1 MDCFSLGIDYN
12 IITMASRKITCL
24 ITGKSYTY
32 GQDYYHKK
40 TKDYIDEVNL
50 KKYFITQKAK
60 SYLNKGYSIQE
71 IRNILNVDEDGLPD
85 ADSQQVAELIEFHK
99 IQASQTAK
107 KISNTLNFATHKS
120 DPEVTGFINNIREY
134 EQD

>member
-1 MDCFSLGIDYN
+1 
-12 IITMASRKITCL
+12 MASRKITCL

-32 GQDYYHKK
+32 SQDYYDKK
-40 TKDYIDEVNL
+40 VADYIDESNL

-60 SYLNKGYSIQE
+60 NYLNKGYSIQE
-71 IRNILNVDEDGLPD
+71 IRNILNVDTEGLPES
-85 ADSQQVAELIEFHK
+85 DSPQVVELIEFHK
-99 IQASQTAK
+99 VQASQTAK

-120 DPEVTGFINNIREY
+120 DPEVSTFINNIRNY

>member
-1 MDCFSLGIDYN
+1 
-12 IITMASRKITCL
+12 MASRKITCL

-32 GQDYYHKK
+32 GQDYYNKK
-40 TKDYIDEVNL
+40 ISDYIDETNL

-60 SYLNKGYSIQE
+60 NYLNKGYSIQE
-71 IRNILNVDEDGLPD
+71 IRNILNVNADDLPES
-85 ADSQQVAELIEFHK
+85 DSPQIAELIEFHK

-120 DPEVTGFINNIREY
+120 DPEVTNFINNIRNY
-134 EQD
+134 EQE

>member
-1 MDCFSLGIDYN
+1 
-12 IITMASRKITCL
+12 MASRRITCL

-32 GQDYYHKK
+32 SQDYYDKK
-40 TKDYIDEVNL
+40 VKDYVDEDNL

-60 SYLNKGYSIQE
+60 NYLNKGYSIQE
-71 IRNILNVDEDGLPD
+71 IRNILNVNDEDLPGV
-85 ADSQQVAELIEFHK
+85 DSQEVVDLIEFHK
-99 IQASQTAK
+99 VQATQTAK

-120 DPEVTGFINNIREY
+120 DPEVTAFINNIRDY

>member
-1 MDCFSLGIDYN
+1 
-12 IITMASRKITCL
+12 MANRRITCL

-32 GQDYYHKK
+32 SQDYYNKK
-40 TKDYIDEVNL
+40 VTDYIDEANL

-60 SYLNKGYSIQE
+60 TYLNKGYSIQE
-71 IRNILNVDEDGLPD
+71 IRNILNVNEESLPA
-85 ADSQQVAELIEFHK
+85 ADSEQVVELIEFHK

-120 DPEVTGFINNIREY
+120 DPEVTHFINNIRDY
-134 EQD
+134 EQRH

>member
-1 MDCFSLGIDYN
+1 
-12 IITMASRKITCL
+12 MASRKITCM

-32 GQDYYHKK
+32 SQDYYGKK
-40 TKDYIDEVNL
+40 VADYVDEVNL

-60 SYLNKGYSIQE
+60 NYLNKGYSIQE
-71 IRNILNVDEDGLPD
+71 IRNILNVDEEELPGLE
-85 ADSQQVAELIEFHK
+85 SQEIVELIEFHK

-120 DPEVTGFINNIREY
+120 DPQVTSFINNIRTY
-134 EQD
+134 EQE

>member
-1 MDCFSLGIDYN
+1 
-12 IITMASRKITCL
+12 MASRKITCL

-32 GQDYYHKK
+32 GQDYYDKK
-40 TKDYIDEVNL
+40 IKDYVDEDNL

-71 IRNILNVDEDGLPD
+71 IRNILNVDEFNLP
-85 ADSQQVAELIEFHK
+85 APDSLELVELIEFHK
-99 IQASQTAK
+99 IQASHTAK

-120 DPEVTGFINNIREY
+120 DPDVTHFINNIRDY

>member
-1 MDCFSLGIDYN
+1 
-12 IITMASRKITCL
+12 MASRRITCL

-32 GQDYYHKK
+32 SQDYYNKK
-40 TKDYIDEVNL
+40 VTDYIDEANL

-60 SYLNKGYSIQE
+60 TYLNKGYSIQE
-71 IRNILNVDEDGLPD
+71 IRNILNVNEESLPA
-85 ADSQQVAELIEFHK
+85 ADSEQVVELIEFHK

-120 DPEVTGFINNIREY
+120 DPEVTHFINNIRDY
-134 EQD
+134 EQRH

>member
-1 MDCFSLGIDYN
+1 
-12 IITMASRKITCL
+12 MASRKITCS

-32 GQDYYHKK
+32 GQDYYDKK
-40 TKDYIDEVNL
+40 IKDYIDEDNL

-60 SYLNKGYSIQE
+60 NYLNKGYSVQE
-71 IRNILNVDEDGLPD
+71 IRNILNVDEEVLIGV
-85 ADSQQVAELIEFHK
+85 DSSEMLDLIEFHK
-99 IQASQTAK
+99 IQAAQTAK

-120 DPEVTGFINNIREY
+120 DPEVATFINNIRDY

>member
-1 MDCFSLGIDYN
+1 MGIDYN
-12 IITMASRKITCL
+12 NNMASRRITCL

-32 GQDYYHKK
+32 SQDYYNKK
-40 TKDYIDEVNL
+40 VTDYVDENNL

-60 SYLNKGYSIQE
+60 TYLNKGYSIQE
-71 IRNILNVDEDGLPD
+71 IRNILNVNEDELPGV
-85 ADSQQVAELIEFHK
+85 DSDQIVELIEFHK

-120 DPEVTGFINNIREY
+120 DPSVTCFINNIRDY

>member
-1 MDCFSLGIDYN
+1 
-12 IITMASRKITCL
+12 MASRKITCL

-32 GQDYYHKK
+32 GQDYYDKK
-40 TKDYIDEVNL
+40 TKDYIDEDNL

-60 SYLNKGYSIQE
+60 NYLNKGYSIQE
-71 IRNILNVDEDGLPD
+71 IRNILNVNDEDLPGV
-85 ADSQQVAELIEFHK
+85 DSQEVVDLIEFHK
-99 IQASQTAK
+99 VQATQTAK

-120 DPEVTGFINNIREY
+120 DTEVTDFINNIRDY

>member
-1 MDCFSLGIDYN
+1 
-12 IITMASRKITCL
+12 MASRKITCL

-32 GQDYYHKK
+32 GQDYYDKK
-40 TKDYIDEVNL
+40 TKDYIDEDNL

-60 SYLNKGYSIQE
+60 NYLNKGYSIQE
-71 IRNILNVDEDGLPD
+71 IRNILNVNEEDLPGV
-85 ADSQQVAELIEFHK
+85 DSQEVIDLIEFHK
-99 IQASQTAK
+99 VQATQTAK

-120 DPEVTGFINNIREY
+120 DPEVTAFINNIRDY

>member
-1 MDCFSLGIDYN
+1 
-12 IITMASRKITCL
+12 MASRRITCL

-32 GQDYYHKK
+32 GQDYYEKK
-40 TKDYIDEVNL
+40 TKDYIDEDSL

-120 DPEVTGFINNIREY
+120 DPEVAYFINNIRDY
-134 EQD
+134 EQH

>member
-1 MDCFSLGIDYN
+1 
-12 IITMASRKITCL
+12 MASRKITCL

-32 GQDYYHKK
+32 GQDYYDKK
-40 TKDYIDEVNL
+40 IKDYVDEDNL

-71 IRNILNVDEDGLPD
+71 IRNILNVDEFNLPSP
-85 ADSQQVAELIEFHK
+85 DSQELVELIEFHK

-120 DPEVTGFINNIREY
+120 DSEVAHFINNIRDY

>member
-1 MDCFSLGIDYN
+1 
-12 IITMASRKITCL
+12 MASRKITCL

-32 GQDYYHKK
+32 GQDYYDKK
-40 TKDYIDEVNL
+40 TKDYIDEDNL

-60 SYLNKGYSIQE
+60 NYLNKGYSIQE
-71 IRNILNVDEDGLPD
+71 IRNILNVNDEDLPGV
-85 ADSQQVAELIEFHK
+85 DSQEVVDLIEFHK
-99 IQASQTAK
+99 VQATQTAK

-120 DPEVTGFINNIREY
+120 DPEVTAFINNIRDY

>member
-1 MDCFSLGIDYN
+1 
-12 IITMASRKITCL
+12 MASRKITCL

-32 GQDYYHKK
+32 GQDYYDKK
-40 TKDYIDEVNL
+40 VADYVDEANL

-60 SYLNKGYSIQE
+60 NYLNKGYSIQE
-71 IRNILNVDEDGLPD
+71 IRNILNVDTDGLPES
-85 ADSQQVAELIEFHK
+85 DSQQVVELIEFHK
-99 IQASQTAK
+99 VQASQTAK

-120 DPEVTGFINNIREY
+120 DPEVSTFINNIRNY

>member
-1 MDCFSLGIDYN
+1 
-12 IITMASRKITCL
+12 MASRKITCL

-32 GQDYYHKK
+32 GQDYYNKK
-40 TKDYIDEVNL
+40 ISDYIDETNL

-60 SYLNKGYSIQE
+60 NYLNKGYSIQE
-71 IRNILNVDEDGLPD
+71 IRNILNVNADDLPGP
-85 ADSQQVAELIEFHK
+85 DSPQIAELIEFHK

-120 DPEVTGFINNIREY
+120 DPEVTNFINNIRNY
-134 EQD
+134 EQE

>member
-1 MDCFSLGIDYN
+1 
-12 IITMASRKITCL
+12 MASRKITCL

-32 GQDYYHKK
+32 GQDYYDKK
-40 TKDYIDEVNL
+40 VADYVDEANL

-60 SYLNKGYSIQE
+60 NYLNKGYSIQE
-71 IRNILNVDEDGLPD
+71 IRNILNVDTDGLPES
-85 ADSQQVAELIEFHK
+85 DSQQVVELIEFHK
-99 IQASQTAK
+99 VQASQTAK

-120 DPEVTGFINNIREY
+120 DPEVSAFINNIRMY

>member
-1 MDCFSLGIDYN
+1 MDCFSVGIDYN
-12 IITMASRKITCL
+12 NSMASRKITCS

-40 TKDYIDEVNL
+40 SKDYIDEDNL

-60 SYLNKGYSIQE
+60 NYLNKGYSIQE
-71 IRNILNVDEDGLPD
+71 IRNILNVNEEEVPGV
-85 ADSQQVAELIEFHK
+85 DSQEMVDLIEFHK
-99 IQASQTAK
+99 IQATQTAK
-107 KISNTLNFATHKS
+107 KISNTLNFATHKT
-120 DPEVTGFINNIREY
+120 DPEVAAFINNIKDY

>member
-1 MDCFSLGIDYN
+1 
-12 IITMASRKITCL
+12 MASRKITCL

-32 GQDYYHKK
+32 GQDYYDKK
-40 TKDYIDEVNL
+40 IKDYIDEDNL

-71 IRNILNVDEDGLPD
+71 IRNILNVDEFNLPSP
-85 ADSQQVAELIEFHK
+85 DSQELVELIEFHK

-120 DPEVTGFINNIREY
+120 DPEVAHFINNIRDY

>member
-1 MDCFSLGIDYN
+1 
-12 IITMASRKITCL
+12 MASRKITCL

-32 GQDYYHKK
+32 GQDYYDKK
-40 TKDYIDEVNL
+40 IKDYVDEDNL

-71 IRNILNVDEDGLPD
+71 IRNILNVDEFNLPSS
-85 ADSQQVAELIEFHK
+85 DSQELVELIEFHK

-120 DPEVTGFINNIREY
+120 DPEVAHFINNIRDY

>member
-1 MDCFSLGIDYN
+1 
-12 IITMASRKITCL
+12 MASRRITCL

-32 GQDYYHKK
+32 GQDYYDKK
-40 TKDYIDEVNL
+40 IKDYVDEDNL

-71 IRNILNVDEDGLPD
+71 IRNILNVDELNLPSP
-85 ADSQQVAELIEFHK
+85 DSHELVELIEFHK

-120 DPEVTGFINNIREY
+120 DPEVAHFINNIRDY